1 MRILKEL
8 EAEDFLAKQKFLV
21 AERKLA
27 KNEREVLEATKKIG
41 YPVVLKVSGILH
53 KTDIGGVKVDLRNDD
68 DVKKAYNELSKISKK
83 VLVQKFISGESVMV
97 GLKRDEAFGH
107 AVSFGAGGV
116 YTEVMK
122 DVSFRICPIDENDAN
137 DMIKE
142 TRTYGMFAKRGKK
155 INFKAIEDV
164 LMKLSNLSKK
174 HSKIIEM
181 DINPLIVNKKEAVVV
196 DARIVFD

>member
-21 AERKLA
+21 AERKSA

-83 VLVQKFISGESVMV
+83 VLVQKFVLGEPVMV
-97 GLKRDEAFGH
+97 GQIGRAH
-107 AVSFGAGGV
+107 V
-116 YTEVMK
+116 
-122 DVSFRICPIDENDAN
+122 
-137 DMIKE
+137 
-142 TRTYGMFAKRGKK
+142 
-155 INFKAIEDV
+155 
-164 LMKLSNLSKK
+164 
-174 HSKIIEM
+174 
-181 DINPLIVNKKEAVVV
+181 
-196 DARIVFD
+196 

>member
-21 AERKLA
+21 AERKSA

-122 DVSFRICPIDENDAN
+122 DVSFI
-137 DMIKE
+137 
-142 TRTYGMFAKRGKK
+142 
-155 INFKAIEDV
+155 
-164 LMKLSNLSKK
+164 
-174 HSKIIEM
+174 
-181 DINPLIVNKKEAVVV
+181 
-196 DARIVFD
+196 